1 MKILITGANGQLGK
15 DFQKLFD
22 REGIDYV
29 ATDYVANSTW
39 HMAYGKEQSTNLQS
53 SRTTNSPIRQSSNLL
68 HLDITDLQSIQKLAA
83 DIKPN
88 VIINCAAYNAVD
100 KAEVEWE
107 KAYTINGI
115 GVRNL
120 AIVANELNAVLVHYS
135 TDYVFDGS
143 KKEPYTIFDLP
154 NPLSR
159 YGESKYLGEKLLI
172 QTGEKFI
179 LIRTSW
185 VFGAGNINFAKKVLG
200 WAQKN
205 EELKIVTDEISVPTY
220 TADLAQATWT
230 IINKRAYGLYHISNE
245 GECSRYEYASYILEK
260 IGWRGKLL
268 PVKQKDFDLPAKRPK
283 YSKLSNFGLKETV
296 NIEMPDWKN
305 AVDRFLKEIGAV

>member
-29 ATDYVANSTW
+29 ASDFITARSTQQT
-39 HMAYGKEQSTNLQS
+39 ASGE
-53 SRTTNSPIRQSSNLL
+53 RPL
-68 HLDITDLQSIQKLAA
+68 HLDITDLKSIRKLAA
-83 DIKPN
+83 DIKPD

-100 KAEVEWE
+100 KAEIEWE

-159 YGESKYLGEKLLI
+159 YGESKYLGEKLLV
-172 QTGEKFI
+172 QTGGRFI

-185 VFGAGNINFAKKVLG
+185 VFGVGNINFAKKVLE

-205 EELKIVTDEISVPTY
+205 EELKIVIDEISVPTY
-220 TADLAQATWT
+220 TVDLAQATWI

-296 NIEMPDWKN
+296 NIEIPDWKN
-305 AVDRFLKEIGAV
+305 AVDRFLEEIGAI

>member
-1 MKILITGANGQLGK
+1 M
-15 DFQKLFD
+15 FD
-22 REGIDYV
+22 KEGIDYV
-29 ATDYVANSTW
+29 ATDYVANGTW
-39 HMAYGKEQSTNLQS
+39 HMAYGKERSTNLQS

-68 HLDITDLQSIQKLAA
+68 HLDITDLQSIRKLAA

-120 AIVANELNAVLVHYS
+120 AIVANELNAILVHYS

-159 YGESKYLGEKLLI
+159 YGESKYLGEKLLM
-172 QTGEKFI
+172 QNGEKFI

-185 VFGAGNINFAKKVLG
+185 VFGAGNINFAKKVLE
-200 WAQKN
+200 WAQK
-205 EELKIVTDEISVPTY
+205 
-220 TADLAQATWT
+220 
-230 IINKRAYGLYHISNE
+230 
-245 GECSRYEYASYILEK
+245 
-260 IGWRGKLL
+260 
-268 PVKQKDFDLPAKRPK
+268 
-283 YSKLSNFGLKETV
+283 
-296 NIEMPDWKN
+296 M
-305 AVDRFLKEIGAV
+305 